1 MRLVTHNREV
11 SSTSRQHQPAAPAS
25 STSWRDDSLATH
37 SLTRDPQPRGL
48 GTPPATAVPSRARP
62 AHEGLHHEAPVAAAL
77 LLGPAR
83 GRRRHHHALP
93 RRRRRRRAQRRG
105 PAPRRQRQAGDGRR
119 RAAVAPAAGLGRRG
133 EAGRVGLHDGPL
145 AAQGRGGQARR
156 AAQRRASPL
165 AARPLGGRALLV
177 GVVRRPPRGRRR
189 GRRERRGRLFFDA
202 APTDASPLIL
212 VTRDQWMSSLGR
224 VRRRRGRAAHRRRRP
239 QRQHRDVEVA
249 PRHGWRG
256 GRQGAGAGRAAEAAE
271 RDGVGGR
278 VLLPSARVAQAGA
291 LSRPHA
297 ADLRCGG
304 RRAGWKGAAR
314 RVRERRQ
321 VHPRHGSR
329 SCREYFVEC

>member
-189 GRRERRGRLFFDA
+189 GRRERRGR
-202 APTDASPLIL
+202 
-212 VTRDQWMSSLGR
+212 